1 MRGVTRLGTI
11 SHRPKPDDVHSLSRS
26 LRRHLVA
33 GLATVGLLCGGLGG
47 WAATTELSGA
57 VIASGRLVVE
67 GNVKKVQHQVGGTVA
82 ELLVR
87 EGQVVEAGEV
97 VVRLDA
103 TVTRSN
109 LAAVS
114 ASLNQLYA
122 RKARLKSELDGVW
135 HVETPL
141 ELHQR
146 LSPEQAEAAMA
157 TERRVFQDRAA
168 ARDGQKARLRE
179 QTAQLREQI
188 SGLDMQQQA
197 KTREIALIGKELEGQ
212 RRLFDMGLTS
222 MNRVNSLERDAT
234 RLEGERGQL
243 IASIAATKGR
253 IAEIE
258 LQLLQVDQT
267 MRADVATELRD
278 IESKESELIG
288 QEVAALDQLKHI
300 DVKAPIAGT
309 VHQLSVHT
317 IGGVVTPAETLM
329 EIVPRESLLT
339 VEARIPPQDID
350 QVAPGQPATLKFT
363 AFNRNTT
370 PDLRGSVL
378 RVAADLETDDRTGV
392 SFYRAAISIPAS
404 ELSLLH
410 DLRLIPGMPVEAF
423 VRTDDRTVV
432 SYLIKPIRDH
442 AARVFRHD

>member
-1 MRGVTRLGTI
+1 MSGVTRLDPI
-11 SHRPKPDDVHSLSRS
+11 AHRSKPDNVQTLTRS

-33 GLATVGLLCGGLGG
+33 GVAAITLLFGGVGG

-67 GNVKKVQHQVGGTVA
+67 GSVKKVQHQVGGIVA

-87 EGQVVEAGEV
+87 EGQVVEASEV

-109 LAAVS
+109 LAAV
-114 ASLNQLYA
+114 ATSLNQLHA
-122 RKARLKSELDGVW
+122 RKARLKTELDGLVQ
-135 HVETPL
+135 VETPL
-141 ELHQR
+141 ALHQR

-157 TERRVFQDRAA
+157 TERRLFRDRTA

-179 QTAQLREQI
+179 QTSQLREQI
-188 SGLDMQQQA
+188 SGLDVQQQA

-212 RRLFDMGLTS
+212 HRLFDMGLTS
-222 MNRVNSLERDAT
+222 MNRVNSLDRDAT

-243 IASIAATKGR
+243 VASIAATKGR

-278 IESKESELIG
+278 VETKESELVE

-300 DVKAPIAGT
+300 EVKAPIAGT

-339 VEARIPPQDID
+339 VEARIRPQDID

-370 PDLRGSVL
+370 PDLNGSVL
-378 RVAADLETDDRTGV
+378 RVAADLETDDRTGI
-392 SFYRAAISIPAS
+392 SFYRASISIPAS
-404 ELSLLH
+404 ELGLIQDLKLL
-410 DLRLIPGMPVEAF
+410 PGMPVEAF

>member
-1 MRGVTRLGTI
+1 MSGATRLNPLP
-11 SHRPKPDDVHSLSRS
+11 HRSKPDNAHTLTRS

-33 GLATVGLLCGGLGG
+33 GVVAIGLLFGGVGG

-67 GNVKKVQHQVGGTVA
+67 GNVKKVQHQVGGIVA

-103 TVTRSN
+103 TITRSN
-109 LAAVS
+109 LAAV
-114 ASLNQLYA
+114 ATSLDQLHA
-122 RKARLKSELDGVW
+122 RKARLKTELDGLVK
-135 HVETPL
+135 VETPL
-141 ELHQR
+141 ALHQR
-146 LSPEQAEAAMA
+146 LSPEKAEAAMA
-157 TERRVFQDRAA
+157 TERRLFRDRTA

-179 QTAQLREQI
+179 QTSQLREQI
-188 SGLDMQQQA
+188 SGLDVQQQA

-212 RRLFDMGLTS
+212 HRLFDMGLTS
-222 MNRVNSLERDAT
+222 MNRVNSLDRDAT

-243 IASIAATKGR
+243 VASIAATKGR

-278 IESKESELIG
+278 VETKESELVEE
-288 QEVAALDQLKHI
+288 EVAALDQLKHI
-300 DVKAPIAGT
+300 EVKAPIAGT

-339 VEARIPPQDID
+339 VEARIRPQDID
-350 QVAPGQPATLKFT
+350 QVAPGQAATLKFT

-370 PDLRGSVL
+370 PDLKGSVL
-378 RVAADLETDDRTGV
+378 WVAADLETDDRTGI
-392 SFYRAAISIPAS
+392 SFYRASISIPAS
-404 ELSLLH
+404 ELDLIQGRKLLA
-410 DLRLIPGMPVEAF
+410 GMPVEAF

>member
-1 MRGVTRLGTI
+1 MSGVSRLETI
-11 SHRPKPDDVHSLSRS
+11 SHRPKLDDVHTLTRS

-33 GLATVGLLCGGLGG
+33 GAAAIGVLFGGVGG

-82 ELLVR
+82 ELLVQ
-87 EGQVVEAGEV
+87 EGQVVEASEV

-109 LAAVS
+109 LAAVA
-114 ASLNQLYA
+114 ASLNQIHA
-122 RKARLKSELDGVW
+122 RKARLKTELDGLF
-135 HVETPL
+135 HVETPSA
-141 ELHQR
+141 LHQR
-146 LSPEQAEAAMA
+146 LPPEQAEAAMA
-157 TERRVFQDRAA
+157 TERRLFQDRTA

-188 SGLDMQQQA
+188 SGLDVQQQA

-212 RRLFDMGLTS
+212 HRLFEMGLTS
-222 MNRVNSLERDAT
+222 MNRVNSLDRDAT

-243 IASIAATKGR
+243 VASIAATKGR

-267 MRADVATELRD
+267 MRADVAAELRD
-278 IESKESELIG
+278 VETKESELVE

-300 DVKAPIAGT
+300 EVKAPIAGT
-309 VHQLSVHT
+309 IHQLSVHT
-317 IGGVVTPAETLM
+317 VGGVITPAETLM

-370 PDLRGSVL
+370 PDLKGSVL
-378 RVAADLETDDRTGV
+378 RVAADLETDDRTGI

-404 ELSLLH
+404 ELALPH
-410 DLRLIPGMPVEAF
+410 DMKLIPGMPVEAF

-432 SYLIKPIRDH
+432 SYFVKPIRDH